1 MGFKMKNPAMAKLV
15 KMAGN
20 SRVAMKMA
28 KDPAMKM
35 AKDPAMKMKDL
46 SGDGKVT
53 QKDVL
58 IGRGVIDPPTK
69 KAHSHAKKADPAM
82 KKAPIKKAPTKK
94 TYREAYDGLSASAKA
109 KYSGYSDFLKQA
121 KEYNMKKYG
130 TTEPTKA
137 GFDITTGKKKSSG
150 SSTSGGTKTKTV
162 TNTVMPGSKNLERK
176 TTTVK
181 TKDDAGNKT
190 KTKTTTDS
198 AGKVVKEKTVNKD
211 AETGTKTKTVTRN
224 TSTRQDNK
232 NKFQEAKAK
241 YKEALAAWKQ
251 GGKEG
256 PKPERPR
263 RRDFMKA

>member
-15 KMAGN
+15 KMAGDP
-20 SRVAMKMA
+20 RAALKMA

-35 AKDPAMKMKDL
+35 AKDPAMNKL
-46 SGDGKVT
+46 SKAQSKHIDTNKDGKIT
-53 QKDVL
+53 GEDFPL
-58 IGRGVIDPPTK
+58 K
-69 KAHSHAKKADPAM
+69 KAKTHA
-82 KKAPIKKAPTKK
+82 KK

-137 GFDITTGKKKSSG
+137 GYDINTGKKKSSG
-150 SSTSGGTKTKTV
+150 SSSSGGTKTKTT
-162 TNTVMPGSKNLERK
+162 TNTVMPGNKNLER
-176 TTTVK
+176 TTTTTK

-190 KTKTTTDS
+190 KTKTRTDS
-198 AGKVVKEKTVNKD
+198 AGKVVKEKTVTKD
-211 AETGTKTKTVTRN
+211 AETGTKTKTVTKN
-224 TSTRQDNK
+224 TSTRKDNLQ
-232 NKFQEAKAK
+232 KFRAAKAK
-241 YKEALAAWKQ
+241 YKDAVKAWRE
-251 GGKEG
+251 GGKQG